1 MQRLRRLLS
10 SKSERDEAKSFV
22 VEGRHLLEEVL
33 RASWQVRE
41 IFVDP
46 ERAGQALEGLDLRG
60 TRVYELQDGVLGRVA
75 TTESPQGVMAEVE
88 RRDFT
93 ETDLHGWVLVVD
105 RLGDPGNLGTLIRS
119 AEAFGASAVFCTPG
133 TVDPFN
139 PKALRAAAG
148 ATFHVPVLVDRPLE
162 ELSRRGFRVLGT
174 TSHGSPRTQDVAS
187 VDLAGDVAVV
197 LGNEA
202 HGLDADAPVDGWVSI
217 PHAGHSESLNVA
229 MAGTVLSYV
238 MASRR
243 GRS

>member
-10 SKSERDEAKSFV
+10 NKSERDEAKSFV
-22 VEGRHLLEEVL
+22 VEGRHLLEEAL
-33 RASWQVRE
+33 RAKWNVLE
-41 IFVDP
+41 VFVDP
-46 ERAGQALEGLDLRG
+46 ERADAALAGIDLRN
-60 TRVYELQDGVLGRVA
+60 VVVHELQDGVLERVA
-75 TTESPQGVMAEVE
+75 TTESPQGVIAEVA
-88 RRDFT
+88 RRDFAGF
-93 ETDLHGWVLVVD
+93 DLTGWVLVVD

-119 AEAFGASAVFCTPG
+119 AEAFGASAVVCTAG

-139 PKALRAAAG
+139 PKSLRAAAG
-148 ATFHVPVLVDRPLE
+148 ATFHLPVLVDHQIE
-162 ELSRRGFRVLGT
+162 DLSRKGFRILGT
-174 TSHGSPRTQDVAS
+174 TSHGSPRTSDVAAVS
-187 VDLAGDVAVV
+187 VDGNVAVV

-202 HGLDADAPVDGWVSI
+202 HGLDPDAPVDEWVSI

>member
-10 SKSERDEAKSFV
+10 NKSERDEAKSFV
-22 VEGRHLLEEVL
+22 VEGRHLLEEAL
-33 RASWQVRE
+33 RACWQVRE

-46 ERAGQALEGLDLRG
+46 ERVDQALWGLDLRG
-60 TRVYELQDGVLGRVA
+60 AHTYELQDGVMGRVA
-75 TTESPQGVMAEVE
+75 TTESPQGVMAEIA
-88 RRDFT
+88 RRDFN
-93 ETDLHGWVLVVD
+93 EADLHGWVLVVD

-119 AEAFGASAVFCTPG
+119 AEAFGASAVLCTPG

-162 ELSRRGFRVLGT
+162 DLKRQGFRVLGT
-174 TSHGSPRTQDVAS
+174 TSHGSARTQDVAS
-187 VDLAGDVAVV
+187 VDLSGDVAVV

-202 HGLDADAPVDGWVSI
+202 RGLDSDVPVDGWVSI
-217 PHAGHSESLNVA
+217 PHTGHSESLNVA